1 MIASEAIA
9 FPNRSNISITMPA
22 GKKKKKQNK
31 LMVCHPANSWC
42 HFDVMCSELSDVKEL
57 RQGRAFLL
65 SLQGGHGIKREK
77 VKRGGASGWVSNKAD
92 TLRAERNT
100 C

>member
-31 LMVCHPANSWC
+31 LMACHPANSWC
-42 HFDVMCSELSDVKEL
+42 HFDVMCSELSDVNEL

>member
-31 LMVCHPANSWC
+31 LMACHPANSWC

-77 VKRGGASGWVSNKAD
+77 VKE
-92 TLRAERNT
+92 ERW
-100 C
+100 CIWLGVK